1 VSEAVLEGL
10 ISVEAALRA
19 RSRDI
24 HAIYI
29 RRDLRE
35 PDVLRLAKLAAD
47 AGVTAERVTEDVIA
61 SHVEGKT
68 HGGIIALVGERRF
81 VTLEALVEGKERP
94 FVVMLDG
101 VEDPYNFGQ
110 SVRAFYATGA
120 DGLVVRPR
128 NWMSAAGVVAR
139 SSAGASELIPTAV
152 AETAQEAADFY
163 RSLGLTVAVTDKD
176 RAVSIYEA
184 DLTGALFLVIGGEK
198 RGVTRSFADSADLRL
213 KIPYGRAFK
222 QSLGTTPAAAAI
234 AFEVMRQRMLIN
246 ENDLSYRE

>member
-1 VSEAVLEGL
+1 MSEGVLEGV
-10 ISVEAALRA
+10 ISVEAVLRA

-35 PDVLRLAKLAAD
+35 PNVLRLAKLAAE
-47 AGVTAERVTEDVIA
+47 AGVNAERVSADVIE
-61 SHVEGKT
+61 SHVEGKS

-81 VTLEALVEGKERP
+81 VTLDSLVEGKDCP

-110 SVRAFYATGA
+110 AVRAFYAAGA

-139 SSAGASELIPTAV
+139 SSAGASETIPTAV
-152 AETAQEAADFY
+152 AETAQEAAEFY
-163 RSLGLTVAVTDKD
+163 RARGLVVAVTDQD
-176 RAVSIYEA
+176 RAVSLYEA
-184 DLTGALFLVIGGEK
+184 DLTTPLFLVIGGEK
-198 RGVTRSFADSADLRL
+198 RGVTRSFADTADLRL
-213 KIPYGRAFK
+213 KIPYGQEFR
-222 QSLGTTPAAAAI
+222 QSLGTTPAAAI
-234 AFEVMRQRMLIN
+234 LAFEVMRQRMSKTKTT
-246 ENDLSYRE
+246 D

>member
-1 VSEAVLEGL
+1 MVDAVLEGL

-19 RSRDI
+19 QSRDI

-35 PDVLRLAKLAAD
+35 PNVLRLAKLAAE
-47 AGVTAERVTEDVIA
+47 AGVTAERVTADVIE

-68 HGGIIALVGERRF
+68 HGGIIALVGGRRF
-81 VTLEALVEGKERP
+81 VNLEALIEGKDCP

-110 SVRAFYATGA
+110 AVRAFYAAGA

-152 AETAQEAADFY
+152 AETTQEAADFY
-163 RSLGLTVAVTDKD
+163 RQHGLIVAVTDRD
-176 RAVSIYEA
+176 RAVSLYEA
-184 DLTGALFLVIGGEK
+184 DLTTPLFLVIGGEK
-198 RGVTRSFADSADLRL
+198 RGVTRSFADAADVRL
-213 KIPYGRAFK
+213 KIPYGREFR
-222 QSLGTTPAAAAI
+222 QSLGTTPAAAI
-234 AFEVMRQRMLIN
+234 LAFEVMRQRKTKTTI
-246 ENDLSYRE
+246 